1 MTERKTETERQ
12 RGRETKRHRERQ
24 KQRDG
29 EAERQRDKET
39 ETERESINNNN
50 FLRFSILWE
59 MFHIIGMNLALALF
73 GGDISMV
80 LSELA
85 SIRSG

>member
-1 MTERKTETERQ
+1 
-12 RGRETKRHRERQ
+12 
-24 KQRDG
+24 
-29 EAERQRDKET
+29 
-39 ETERESINNNN
+39 
-50 FLRFSILWE
+50 